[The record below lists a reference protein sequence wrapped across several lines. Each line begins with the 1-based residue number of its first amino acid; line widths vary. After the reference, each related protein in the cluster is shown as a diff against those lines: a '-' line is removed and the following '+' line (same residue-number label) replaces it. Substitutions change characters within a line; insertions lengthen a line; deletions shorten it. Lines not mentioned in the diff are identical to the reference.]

1 MLDALALLLEA
12 GKTVFDLLGKSN
24 VRKDARREKVAQ
36 YVDEIAKT
44 IHEAAQ
50 TFKAGDVPH
59 GSCAVMEQLA
69 LALPKTIG
77 DFVGDTEALDL
88 QGKLLRAHNVETFM
102 YGIPKKNKKER
113 EQSIATM
120 EEAAGLFK
128 AAAITIRASD

>member
-12 GKTVFDLLGKSN
+12 GKTIFDLLGKSN

-36 YVDEIAKT
+36 YLDEIAKT

-102 YGIPKKNKKER
+102 YGIPKKNNKER
-113 EQSIATM
+113 EESIAQM
-120 EEAAGLFK
+120 EKAAGLFK

>member
-12 GKTVFDLLGKSN
+12 GKTIFDLLGKSN
-24 VRKDARREKVAQ
+24 VRKDARREKVTQ
-36 YVDEIAKT
+36 YLDEIAKT

-102 YGIPKKNKKER
+102 YGIPKKNNKER
-113 EQSIATM
+113 EESIAQM
-120 EEAAGLFK
+120 EKAAGLFK

>member
-24 VRKDARREKVAQ
+24 IRKDARREKVAQ
-36 YVDEIAKT
+36 YLDEIANT

-50 TFKAGDVPH
+50 TFKAGHVPH

-102 YGIPKKNKKER
+102 YGIPKNNKKER
-113 EQSIATM
+113 EHSIAQM
-120 EEAAGLFK
+120 EKAAGLFK

>member
-1 MLDALALLLEA
+1 MLDALGLLLEA

-24 VRKDARREKVAQ
+24 IRKDSRREKVAQ
-36 YVDEIAKT
+36 YLDEIAKT

-50 TFKAGDVPH
+50 TFKAGEVPH

-77 DFVGDTEALDL
+77 DFVGDAEALDL

-102 YGIPKKNKKER
+102 YGIPKNNKKER
-113 EQSIATM
+113 EESIAHM
-120 EEAAGLFK
+120 EKAAGLFK
-128 AAAITIRASD
+128 AAAISVRASS